1 MINNLFAKQ
10 DSLGKSL
17 ATMVAKGLVTLR
29 QLDEPSDG
37 WKEIERSRIAAQSPL
52 DPHNPTQKVP
62 WYNRDHQAYETFP
75 LPTQKV
81 PATRPAYRNLARE
94 WIAANKKE
102 WVQLLETHGK
112 KIQALEEQHP
122 PGEELD
128 GVTVFTNDHPIPPE
142 LPF

>member
-17 ATMVAKGLVTLR
+17 ATMVAKGLVTLQ

-37 WKEIERSRIAAQSPL
+37 WKEIERSRLAAQTPL
-52 DPHNPTQKVP
+52 DPYDPTQKVP
-62 WYNRDHQAYETFP
+62 WYNRDHESYETYP

-94 WIAANKKE
+94 WIAANQKE

-112 KIQALEEQHP
+112 KIQRSDADRP
-122 PGEELD
+122 N
-128 GVTVFTNDHPIPPE
+128 TTE